1 MHLNRS
7 EPPRS
12 TRPALPSDGRGAA
25 IPRRALA
32 GLLGTCMAPLAAAP
46 VASPSESAF
55 PWWLVV
61 FAGSL
66 AGSALGSWWVHRRSP
81 RATPEPDGPPPTEAS
96 APAIPG
102 PLMPMP
108 ETDWAWRATAEGGL
122 SQLVAP
128 SGLDA
133 PHHAWALQQSHA
145 SPPPAWWQVFG
156 VADGAV
162 QHQRL
167 MADGRLTLD
176 SCSATG
182 PGGQPLNWRL
192 TLAWV
197 GGPQPVMGRARDI
210 SAEVQARQREA
221 LLLNGLAL
229 SEDPLL
235 VFKAPWQPGQAVE
248 WQVAHLNPAAL
259 ARWRIEDAPQ
269 PGMSA
274 QAALQGQQ
282 ELPVQAVMEVLQAPL
297 AEHTL
302 RLEQDEPWRID
313 LRRMALDG
321 EAVAIVVY
329 RRMRPAVPATDPAES
344 LRAED
349 ALRDLESFSYTI
361 SHDLRAPIRVVE
373 GFARIVKEDYGAQMD
388 RIGQDHLDRI
398 LGASA
403 RMTAMIDAILSLSK
417 LSSRPL
423 MRQPVSISQLAGY
436 VVDDL
441 RRQHPDRAARVDIA
455 PGLVVQGDPTL
466 LRMLLDNLLGNAWKY
481 SGLKPQVTIEV
492 GMREEDGRQVY
503 FVRDEG
509 AGFDMRFADRLFG
522 VFQRLH
528 SSSDFEGTG
537 IGLATVQRIV
547 RRHGGQIWAEG
558 QVGQG
563 ACFHFTLNETR
574 APQG

>member
-1 MHLNRS
+1 
-7 EPPRS
+7 
-12 TRPALPSDGRGAA
+12 
-25 IPRRALA
+25 
-32 GLLGTCMAPLAAAP
+32 
-46 VASPSESAF
+46 
-55 PWWLVV
+55 
-61 FAGSL
+61 
-66 AGSALGSWWVHRRSP
+66 
-81 RATPEPDGPPPTEAS
+81 
-96 APAIPG
+96 
-102 PLMPMP
+102 
-108 ETDWAWRATAEGGL
+108 
-122 SQLVAP
+122 
-128 SGLDA
+128 
-133 PHHAWALQQSHA
+133 
-145 SPPPAWWQVFG
+145 
-156 VADGAV
+156 
-162 QHQRL
+162 
-167 MADGRLTLD
+167 
-176 SCSATG
+176 
-182 PGGQPLNWRL
+182 
-192 TLAWV
+192 
-197 GGPQPVMGRARDI
+197 
-210 SAEVQARQREA
+210 
-221 LLLNGLAL
+221 
-229 SEDPLL
+229 
-235 VFKAPWQPGQAVE
+235 
-248 WQVAHLNPAAL
+248 
-259 ARWRIEDAPQ
+259 
-269 PGMSA
+269 MSA
-274 QAALQGQQ
+274 QAALQAQQ
-282 ELPVQAVMEVLQAPL
+282 ELPVQAVMEVLKAPL

-481 SGLKPQVTIEV
+481 SGLKPQVSIEV

-574 APQG
+574 VPQD